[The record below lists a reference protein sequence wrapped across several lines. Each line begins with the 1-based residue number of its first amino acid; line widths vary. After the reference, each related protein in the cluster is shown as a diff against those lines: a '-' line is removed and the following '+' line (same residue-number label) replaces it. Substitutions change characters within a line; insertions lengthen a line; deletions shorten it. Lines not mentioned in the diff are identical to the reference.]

1 MQIFHLFFVFI
12 NYFFNEPKKGFL
24 KIRTYHIIFSPI
36 PRPMKSRARKF
47 FYDEIT
53 INVCNFLR
61 TINNNNLSTL
71 PDGLFQDLYRLRTLR
86 ILENNFKCDCRLAWL
101 AKWLR
106 KFPKLGQYTKC
117 ASPSHLKGQSVADL
131 HEQEFKCS
139 GMWLLL
145 FWCDRWFL
153 TEN

>member
-1 MQIFHLFFVFI
+1 MLCEITSEIGILCILIRFYKCQIKAWMADITVFDSKFVF
-12 NYFFNEPKKGFL
+12 YFVQWNRVLVNSFITKL
-24 KIRTYHIIFSPI
+24 KAMF
-36 PRPMKSRARKF
+36 
-47 FYDEIT
+47 
-53 INVCNFLR
+53 CNFYR

-117 ASPSHLKGQSVADL
+117 ASPGHLKGQSVADL

-139 GMWLLL
+139 GM
-145 FWCDRWFL
+145 
-153 TEN
+153 